1 MHVIVVTPIFL
12 LALLGCSV
20 ALARLRIRG
29 GARIGR
35 WRVGRLV
42 DHTGRDAASGTVYS
56 IQTATLV
63 TTTEQLEAVW
73 SPMHLERLARSYWSY
88 MERFSLGLVRV
99 TYDDRGRYVCLM
111 SRRIVLLGFSEPE
124 YEFGRTQGLVRWPIT
139 RGLLVSRRGRDRGWL
154 EIEVHRRDGIGERKG
169 RDGAPAQP
177 LSQIY
182 VEIEV
187 SQFAPAMNSGIAYW
201 VYKNTQSRYHVLLA
215 YGFIR
220 SLAANPLEASVVGR
234 FAPRLPM
241 VEGDGPAPERVPS
254 ARGRS

>member
-1 MHVIVVTPIFL
+1 VIAVAPLLV

-20 ALARLRIRG
+20 ALARLRARG
-29 GARIGR
+29 GARVGR

-42 DHTGRDAASGTVYS
+42 DHTGRDARSGTVYS

-63 TTTEQLEAVW
+63 TSTAQLESVW

-88 MERFSLGLVRV
+88 MERFSLGVVRV
-99 TYDDRGRYVCLM
+99 AYDDRGRYVCLL

-124 YEFGRTQGLVRWPIT
+124 YEFGSTHGLVRWRIT

-154 EIEVHRRDGIGERKG
+154 EIEVHRRDDIGVRRS
-169 RDGAPAQP
+169 RDGGEPQA

-187 SQFAPAMNSGIAYW
+187 SQFAPAMNSGIAYR

-220 SLAANPLEASVVGR
+220 SLAANPLAESVVGR

-241 VEGDGPAPERVPS
+241 VDGDAGPAPERVPS
-254 ARGRS
+254 VRGRR